1 MKQMK
6 RKLGILLFGI
16 MLVFAFSIPVMA
28 KNVAEK
34 KKLVQQRKRLN
45 MLLKIKILGY

>member
-28 KNVAEK
+28 KEIVCRK
-34 KKLVQQRKRLN
+34 KRN
-45 MLLKIKILGY
+45 